1 MEKWLDIGAALFAL
15 VASVFWFLSAYGK
28 IPPIIAYWGMTQR
41 CRPRN
46 VSRSCRRTGYH
57 HRSLANVL
65 FWFQD
70 HLLHIPR
77 QDISSHVPLSLDV
90 SSIASSNRV
99 RHRICDDLTGRP
111 HLPLSRT

>member
-1 MEKWLDIGAALFAL
+1 MCLLCLHVESEHNRSTDR
-15 VASVFWFLSAYGK
+15 SAQNKKAPSSITWSFSCGQ
-28 IPPIIAYWGMTQR
+28 PLNMTQR

-57 HRSLANVL
+57 HRGLANVL

-77 QDISSHVPLSLDV
+77 QDISSHVALVPRCQFHSIEQ
-90 SSIASSNRV
+90 SSTTSY
-99 RHRICDDLTGRP
+99 
-111 HLPLSRT
+111 